1 MSKNER
7 KDAPAKTVG
16 LDCNFCVQLLALSC
30 TISFMQVFVCSYRRF
45 FGATIHIGFL
55 NGLNQ
60 E

>member
-7 KDAPAKTVG
+7 KDNNPKTVV
-16 LDCNFCVQLLALSC
+16 LDCKFCVQLLALSC
-30 TISFMQVFVCSYRRF
+30 TISFMQVFVSSYRRF
-45 FGATIHIGFL
+45 SSATIHIGFL